1 MGQIA
6 LMPDMTTDDDELNE
20 TAGTNPEESEKQVNG
35 VHVHVVDDLPGE
47 QMSKAHRNVHVW
59 KI

>member
-1 MGQIA
+1 
-6 LMPDMTTDDDELNE
+6 MPDMTTDDDELNE

-47 QMSKAHRNVHVW
+47 QMSKAHGSVHVW